1 MRFEKYCF
9 GLGVPVVPVA
19 MKVINPWPLEVGIT
33 RRAHRLSTGCGRLRR
48 YLYAP
53 LDRLLPA
60 KCITSSTACQANRS
74 L

>member
-19 MKVINPWPLEVGIT
+19 MKVINPWPLEVLK
-33 RRAHRLSTGCGRLRR
+33 HRPPCPPLKHLLRR

-60 KCITSSTACQANRS
+60 GCITSSTACQANRS